1 MLQNNLAGTSEQEL
15 AYDLLYTQ
23 KFLTESYNTSS
34 GEVSDESLR
43 RTLVDILNE
52 EHTNEK
58 GIWNA
63 IHQHGW
69 YGLQAADSQEIA
81 QVRTKFANSRF

>member
-1 MLQNNLAGTSEQEL
+1 MLQNNLTGITEQHL
-15 AYDLLYTQ
+15 AFDLLYAQ
-23 KFLTESYNTSS
+23 KQLTDSYNSS
-34 GEVSDESLR
+34 TGEVSDEDLR
-43 RTLVDILNE
+43 QTLVNILDE

-69 YGLQAADSQEIA
+69 YGTQAADSQDVLRI
-81 QVRTKFANSRF
+81 RTKFSKTRF